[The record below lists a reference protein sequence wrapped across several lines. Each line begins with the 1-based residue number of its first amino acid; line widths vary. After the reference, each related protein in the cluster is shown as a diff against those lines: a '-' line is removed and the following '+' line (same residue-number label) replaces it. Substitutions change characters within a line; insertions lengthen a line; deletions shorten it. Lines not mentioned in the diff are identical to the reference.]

1 MTPQRQSEITPEQE
15 KQLLEKAKM
24 SVFFHYE
31 RITGQNL
38 YGCYPDRSIW
48 NSLDY
53 QKAAHIAIRNAIHW
67 NRPLVAATIRKH
79 LLK

>member
-15 KQLLEKAKM
+15 KQLIEKAKM
-24 SVFFHYE
+24 SVFFNYE

-38 YGCYPDRSIW
+38 QGIYPDRSIW

-53 QKAAHIAIRNAIHW
+53 QKAAHIAIRNAEHW